1 MLSIAQDIK
10 NNIFKRVYL
19 LYGEETY
26 LRLQYRD
33 KLIKALVNDGD
44 TMNYYYHE
52 GKDVNVGEVIDM
64 AETMPF
70 LAEYRVIVLENP
82 DFNKEDGDKL
92 AEYILTIPE
101 STVII
106 IVEAEVDKRTKL
118 FKAVSKAGKAAEF
131 PIQSDETLKKW
142 VMGKFKAEG
151 KQATMNTLDVF
162 LDMVG
167 TDMANIVTE
176 LEKLFSYTIGKD
188 VIEVSD
194 VKAVCTVTPSS
205 RVFDMID
212 LMADRQTDKALD
224 MYHELISM
232 KQSPFGILALIARQY
247 NLMLRISEMHDM
259 PDSMIASKLGMSPY
273 VVKKYYSKIK
283 KYTTS
288 QLRAAV
294 KRCVETDEAIKYGN
308 LEQNLAVEMLII
320 EESTL

>member
-1 MLSIAQDIK
+1 
-10 NNIFKRVYL
+10 
-19 LYGEETY
+19 
-26 LRLQYRD
+26 
-33 KLIKALVNDGD
+33 
-44 TMNYYYHE
+44 
-52 GKDVNVGEVIDM
+52 
-64 AETMPF
+64 
-70 LAEYRVIVLENP
+70 
-82 DFNKEDGDKL
+82 
-92 AEYILTIPE
+92 
-101 STVII
+101 
-106 IVEAEVDKRTKL
+106 
-118 FKAVSKAGKAAEF
+118 
-131 PIQSDETLKKW
+131 
-142 VMGKFKAEG
+142 
-151 KQATMNTLDVF
+151 MNTLDVF

-283 KYTTS
+283 KYTMS